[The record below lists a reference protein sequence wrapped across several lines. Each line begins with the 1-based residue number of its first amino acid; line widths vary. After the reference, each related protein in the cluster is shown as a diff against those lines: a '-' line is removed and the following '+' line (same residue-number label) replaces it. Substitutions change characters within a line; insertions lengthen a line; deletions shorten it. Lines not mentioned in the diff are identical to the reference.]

1 MARKQAADNA
11 PKGNADGEAT
21 ETAQQ
26 PTSLPNS
33 RFKIQL
39 VLSFR
44 NFQADLFQLPGH
56 TEDLTAVTFQI
67 TDEDHTLG
75 NALRYVITKK

>member
-11 PKGNADGEAT
+11 PKANADGEAT

-26 PTSLPNS
+26 PTSLPNN

-39 VLSFR
+39 VYCRFET
-44 NFQADLFQLPGH
+44 FK
-56 TEDLTAVTFQI
+56 LTCSSYL
-67 TDEDHTLG
+67 DTLK
-75 NALRYVITKK
+75 I